1 MQVRSPWLGLVLAVV
16 HAFSGLSILLFS
28 SWFIAACAVA
38 GVGFNYMLPA
48 VIIRA
53 LALIRIASG
62 YAEMWVGHNHLLR
75 LLAKLRLK
83 LFNKLKN
90 QAGFS
95 TAEQTDKLTFQ
106 TEAIASIWVGWV
118 AQNASAWLAM
128 TALSIFTLIQL
139 PVFSWIWLGFVVV
152 CTLIYSYLVLTGLR
166 VAKAYLHARK
176 TLECEVEHYV
186 GAAPIWHMY
195 NAIKHPKPR
204 GYYNYS
210 HTLQKLQE
218 NANIVLLGMCL
229 LCLVFIFGLLKSS
242 ELFLPIVLVLPMAV
256 MAAPDWFGRIFMTQN
271 RLLDYLLSQ
280 DNIDELNHT
289 KVVNRY
295 SDKISYIQLSQ
306 FTAVNAQ
313 HQPVSLLLKPMSL
326 VLLQGSSGVGKSRLL
341 QSISGLLPHM
351 GEREVN
357 AKQPQGILDDCIY
370 IEQQPYC
377 LSATLRDNLKVADAN
392 VADETLD
399 NLLTQLNLTH
409 LNANVTQG
417 IKEGS
422 TDQLQQYDYLNQW
435 VGERGRSL
443 SGGELKRLGLAR
455 AMLSKATFI
464 LLDEPFEGLDQ
475 ENIQRV
481 VELINQLATTK
492 GVVVASHIMPESL
505 QIHSLLSLDSN

>member
-1 MQVRSPWLGLVLAVV
+1 
-16 HAFSGLSILLFS
+16 
-28 SWFIAACAVA
+28 
-38 GVGFNYMLPA
+38 
-48 VIIRA
+48 
-53 LALIRIASG
+53 
-62 YAEMWVGHNHLLR
+62 
-75 LLAKLRLK
+75 
-83 LFNKLKN
+83 
-90 QAGFS
+90 
-95 TAEQTDKLTFQ
+95 
-106 TEAIASIWVGWV
+106 
-118 AQNASAWLAM
+118 
-128 TALSIFTLIQL
+128 
-139 PVFSWIWLGFVVV
+139 
-152 CTLIYSYLVLTGLR
+152 
-166 VAKAYLHARK
+166 
-176 TLECEVEHYV
+176 
-186 GAAPIWHMY
+186 
-195 NAIKHPKPR
+195 
-204 GYYNYS
+204 
-210 HTLQKLQE
+210 
-218 NANIVLLGMCL
+218 
-229 LCLVFIFGLLKSS
+229 
-242 ELFLPIVLVLPMAV
+242 
-256 MAAPDWFGRIFMTQN
+256 
-271 RLLDYLLSQ
+271 
-280 DNIDELNHT
+280 
-289 KVVNRY
+289 
-295 SDKISYIQLSQ
+295 
-306 FTAVNAQ
+306 
-313 HQPVSLLLKPMSL
+313 
-326 VLLQGSSGVGKSRLL
+326 
-341 QSISGLLPHM
+341 M

-505 QIHSLLSLDSN
+505 QVHSLLSLDSN